1 MAKGKSRCGRDIEKC
16 PTYKAMKLI
25 GRKWTLHV
33 LQEFYLSGPR
43 LRYNEIQRA
52 LPWITPKVLSQ
63 RLRELESEGMLKRRV
78 LKDKVPAGVEYCLT
92 NKGEDLEK
100 VIEAARAWGI
110 EWDKSGQEHVVCKKK
125 RST

>member
-16 PTYKAMKLI
+16 PTYNTLKLI

-52 LPWITPKVLSQ
+52 LSWITPKVLSQ
-63 RLRELESEGMLKRRV
+63 RLRELESEGMLKRKV

-100 VIEAARAWGI
+100 VIEAARTWGI
-110 EWDKSGQEHVVCKKK
+110 EWDKSGQEHIVCRKK